1 MALIR
6 RQQKKY
12 CAVVRKSSSNHK
24 IFISVLRDISG
35 YNDLMKNKS
44 LLSKLTF
51 GLLGNKAPVVGV
63 LRLSGVIGQIGPM
76 RRGLSL
82 AGYAEAIERLFS
94 LRNVKAVALVINS
107 PGGSPVQSALI
118 ARRIRVLADEKDIP
132 VVAFAEDVA
141 ASGGYWLAC
150 AADEIY
156 ALDASIIG
164 SIGVVS
170 SGFGFV
176 DMIKKFGIERRLHTA
191 GANKARLDPFQEE
204 RSEDVDHL
212 KEIQEDIYAG
222 FTAMVKSR
230 RADKLKGDDAA
241 IFSGDFWTGTRA
253 LDLGLIDGL
262 GDLRSV
268 MREKYGERVKF
279 RVVEPPKRSLLKRAQ
294 SSGVQAE
301 AGPFDSFSFGAGL
314 LAAIEERFYWNRF
327 GL

>member
-1 MALIR
+1 ME
-6 RQQKKY
+6 K
-12 CAVVRKSSSNHK
+12 
-24 IFISVLRDISG
+24 
-35 YNDLMKNKS
+35 KS
-44 LLSKLTF
+44 LVSKLSF

-63 LRLSGVIGQIGPM
+63 LRLDGVIGQMGPL

-82 AGYAEAIERLFS
+82 AALAPTIEKVFS

-170 SGFGFV
+170 SSFGFV
-176 DMIKKFGIERRLHTA
+176 DLIKRIGVERRLYTA
-191 GANKARLDPFQEE
+191 GENKARLDPFREE
-204 RSEDVDHL
+204 NPEDVEHL
-212 KEIQEDIYAG
+212 KEIQNDIHDD
-222 FTAMVKSR
+222 FRAMVQSR
-230 RADKLKGDDAA
+230 RADKLKGDDDT
-241 IFSGDFWTGTRA
+241 IFSGDFWTGRRA
-253 LDLGLIDGL
+253 LGFGLIDGI
-262 GDLRSV
+262 GDLRAV
-268 MREKYGERVKF
+268 MRERYGEKVKF
-279 RVVEPPKRSLLKRAQ
+279 RVIEPPKRSLFRRMQ
-294 SSGVQAE
+294 SPGAE
-301 AGPFDSFSFGAGL
+301 AHSESSFAWGAGV
-314 LAAIEERFYWNRF
+314 LAAIEERFLWNRF

>member
-6 RQQKKY
+6 QRQNKY
-12 CAVVRKSSSNHK
+12 CAAVLRSPSNHK
-24 IFISVLRDISG
+24 IFISVLRDIPG
-35 YNDLMKNKS
+35 YNDVMKNKS

-51 GLLGNKAPVVGV
+51 GLLGNKVPVIGV
-63 LRLSGVIGQIGPM
+63 LRLSGVIGQMGPL

-82 AGYAEAIERLFS
+82 AGHAEAIERVFS
-94 LRNVKAVALVINS
+94 LRHVKAVALVIKS

-176 DMIKKFGIERRLHTA
+176 DMIKRFGVERRLHTA
-191 GANKARLDPFQEE
+191 GGNKARLDPFQEE
-204 RSEDVDHL
+204 RPEDVEHL
-212 KEIQEDIYAG
+212 KMIQEDIYAG

-230 RADKLKGDDAA
+230 RADKLKGEDGD

-279 RVVEPPKRSLLKRAQ
+279 RVVEPPKRSLLKRGQ
-294 SSGVQAE
+294 SSGVHTE
-301 AGPFDSFSFGAGL
+301 GGHFDSFSFGAGL
-314 LAAIEERFYWNRF
+314 LAAIEERFHWNRF